1 MKLGLNSGGGTR
13 KVEFLRAIV
22 TVGLAVCLCVLLAPP
37 KLAAAESNASTTES
51 PLTTAQVVSRMVE
64 ENHRR
69 AEALRSY
76 TSVRTYYLELR
87 GLLHLKAEMK
97 VKMTYQWPGKKDFTI
112 LSQSGSAF
120 VRKRVFQ
127 RLIEAENEAS
137 GRREHQQ
144 TAITPENYDFKL
156 TGYENDGW
164 RRYYILEVTPKA
176 KRRFLFRGRI
186 WVNARNFAI
195 MRIEGQ
201 PATSLSW
208 WTTKVNFVYR
218 YKKVG
223 EFWLPASNETVT
235 HVRIFGRST
244 LTIKYQDYDLA
255 KTLNAKSAVPAK
267 LPLSSHATD
276 EGLVPASPVGE

>member
-1 MKLGLNSGGGTR
+1 MRSGLHSTHGIR
-13 KVEFLRAIV
+13 KVELLRAIV
-22 TVGLAVCLCVLLAPP
+22 TVGLAVCLWVLLAAP
-37 KLAAAESNASTTES
+37 KLAAAESNANTIES

-69 AEALRSY
+69 TEALRNY
-76 TSVRTYYLELR
+76 TSVRTYHLELR

-97 VKMTYQWPGKKDFTI
+97 VKMKYRWPGKEDFTI
-112 LSQSGSAF
+112 LSQSGSEF
-120 VRKRVFQ
+120 VRKRVFK

-137 GRREHQQ
+137 GRSEHKQ

-156 TGYENDGW
+156 TGYAKDGW

-223 EFWLPASNETVT
+223 KFWLPALNETVT
-235 HVRIFGRST
+235 HVRIFGRSL

-255 KTLNAKSAVPAK
+255 KTLNVKSAEPAK
-267 LPLSSHATD
+267 LLLSDHTRD
-276 EGLVPASPVGE
+276 EGLVPPSPAGE